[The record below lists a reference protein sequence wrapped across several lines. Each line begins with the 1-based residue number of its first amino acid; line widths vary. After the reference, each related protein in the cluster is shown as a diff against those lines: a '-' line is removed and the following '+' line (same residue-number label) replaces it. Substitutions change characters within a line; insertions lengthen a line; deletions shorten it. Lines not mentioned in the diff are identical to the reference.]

1 MTTLPGCLCLSLAVA
16 GIVVATATSV
26 AVQSPP
32 RPTPLPPVD
41 REAVGLC
48 TCRGEV
54 PPDHVAR
61 AEREPAGP
69 GEPLSVAQD
78 PPVLFATQQG
88 PVRLREVLIAGDVPA
103 VRFWRNNP
111 TGDDVLETWAR
122 TGTKLVGTRMAS
134 VFSPEWSTEVF
145 RAVLA
150 SSATGVDYP
159 VLYWGAIELPG
170 DPARWRAVY
179 LRLASGGLPVSR
191 VTRINERV
199 QFASHVVNLVV
210 PEFWWSRAEGGLDEV
225 DLRGP
230 ARVFYEHFADVYDLL
245 AFVGEPS
252 LFLDD
257 GYGAWHRNVRN
268 EVLGINA
275 AVMDNSRLY
284 GSERVLQGVEVY
296 RDALATTFRL
306 ANHELSHQ
314 WGHYFD
320 WMQLAGLARQWPKS
334 VHAPLASPG
343 QSLIGA
349 ELPPTLRVSRGWGGA
364 FEIERTPSPIEAGP
378 FELYAMGLLAAAD
391 LPEVTVFNDQ
401 AQIEEG
407 RTPLQLGAPIQ
418 GGGRVVTSSD
428 LIRVHGPRTGPRP
441 GTLRR
446 ALVVVSRDGLVTQRE
461 MDYWNY
467 FAARLEDPNGT
478 GPASYEGY
486 VAFDRAA
493 RRAVDL
499 QTRVLPRHVPAID
512 QPLDVDYPPFS
523 VGDCPAVQFAQ
534 PVGTHHRV
542 GDRIT
547 ISGTVVAR
555 DRSDFQQIGIRFW
568 PYGGDAAKRMIEFGD
583 LSASGGFSMQFEFRD
598 TQAGRYCMEV
608 FLFWPDAPAQYARCT
623 LTPVTVSPAH

>member
-1 MTTLPGCLCLSLAVA
+1 
-16 GIVVATATSV
+16 
-26 AVQSPP
+26 
-32 RPTPLPPVD
+32 
-41 REAVGLC
+41 
-48 TCRGEV
+48 
-54 PPDHVAR
+54 
-61 AEREPAGP
+61 
-69 GEPLSVAQD
+69 
-78 PPVLFATQQG
+78 
-88 PVRLREVLIAGDVPA
+88 
-103 VRFWRNNP
+103 
-111 TGDDVLETWAR
+111 
-122 TGTKLVGTRMAS
+122 
-134 VFSPEWSTEVF
+134 
-145 RAVLA
+145 
-150 SSATGVDYP
+150 
-159 VLYWGAIELPG
+159 
-170 DPARWRAVY
+170 
-179 LRLASGGLPVSR
+179 
-191 VTRINERV
+191 
-199 QFASHVVNLVV
+199 
-210 PEFWWSRAEGGLDEV
+210 
-225 DLRGP
+225 
-230 ARVFYEHFADVYDLL
+230 
-245 AFVGEPS
+245 
-252 LFLDD
+252 
-257 GYGAWHRNVRN
+257 
-268 EVLGINA
+268 
-275 AVMDNSRLY
+275 
-284 GSERVLQGVEVY
+284 
-296 RDALATTFRL
+296 
-306 ANHELSHQ
+306 
-314 WGHYFD
+314 
-320 WMQLAGLARQWPKS
+320 MQLAGLARQWPKS

-349 ELPPTLRVSRGWGGA
+349 ELPPTFRVSRGWGGA
-364 FEIERTPSPIEAGP
+364 FEIGRTPSPIEAGP

-499 QTRVLPRHVPAID
+499 QTRILPRGLPAID

-534 PVGTHHRV
+534 PVATHHRA

-598 TQAGRYCMEV
+598 AHVGRYCMEV

-623 LTPVTVSPAH
+623 LTPVTVSAAH